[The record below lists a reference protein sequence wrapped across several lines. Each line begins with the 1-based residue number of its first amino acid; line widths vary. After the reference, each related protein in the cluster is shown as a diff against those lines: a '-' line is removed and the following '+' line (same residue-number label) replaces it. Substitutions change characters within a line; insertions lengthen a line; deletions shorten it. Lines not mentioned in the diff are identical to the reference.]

1 MQIGEFYMRL
11 SREDLTMRE
20 HGFQNKIIYL
30 DYSSN
35 TIRSY
40 QSSLNNHSA
49 IVTTFLKIWTPGLE
63 MMI

>member
-1 MQIGEFYMRL
+1 
-11 SREDLTMRE
+11 MRE

-49 IVTTFLKIWTPGLE
+49 IVTTFLKIWTPSLE

>member
-1 MQIGEFYMRL
+1 
-11 SREDLTMRE
+11 MRE

-40 QSSLNNHSA
+40 QSSLNYHSA

>member
-1 MQIGEFYMRL
+1 MRL